1 MQNESEQGELQSL
14 MVTKQ
19 GGLEDTQMAKTFAV
33 HPGQVLLSEFT
44 EPLGL
49 TAYRLGKEIDVP
61 VSQLR
66 NRYDLAEAA
75 KDKSMA
81 KVKQRAA

>member
-1 MQNESEQGELQSL
+1 

-61 VSQLR
+61 GQLR